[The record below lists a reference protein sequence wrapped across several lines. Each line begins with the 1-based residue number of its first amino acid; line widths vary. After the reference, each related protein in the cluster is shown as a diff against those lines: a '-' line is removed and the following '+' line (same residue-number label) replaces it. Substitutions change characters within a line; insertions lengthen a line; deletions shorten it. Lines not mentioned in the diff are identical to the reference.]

1 MLAALTLPG
10 VLARVG
16 GVHLPPILAML
27 AFGGAVAAAAFMLA
41 AAAEVAEIDVP
52 AGIAVAGVAFVAVL
66 PEYAIELYFAYSGH
80 VEYVAASL
88 TGSTRLLLSFAVG
101 MPAVASLVLA
111 ARRLPPVGTVAL
123 SPRRR
128 LDLAVI
134 ATASLYA
141 PVIVIRGHLAWPDSL
156 VLIGLYGLYLRRT
169 GTGPP
174 EPPHLV
180 GIAAKLGALPTGE
193 RRRWVAGLMLY
204 AAATVLVTAEPFANA
219 TLLTGQSVGV
229 SPYMLVQWL
238 VPLATEMPELVIALV
253 LILHA
258 RAGQA
263 VAVLLSSAVSQWTL
277 ALGSLPL
284 AYVAGAGQGPLPLL
298 GRERIELLLT
308 TGQGLLAVAVLV
320 TLRQETRDAVLM
332 LALFAVQAAIPSVAI
347 RAALTVG
354 YIVLAVDI
362 AASRRSA
369 IPALG
374 RALRASPESAPP

>member
-1 MLAALTLPG
+1 
-10 VLARVG
+10 
-16 GVHLPPILAML
+16 
-27 AFGGAVAAAAFMLA
+27 
-41 AAAEVAEIDVP
+41 
-52 AGIAVAGVAFVAVL
+52 
-66 PEYAIELYFAYSGH
+66 
-80 VEYVAASL
+80 
-88 TGSTRLLLSFAVG
+88 
-101 MPAVASLVLA
+101 
-111 ARRLPPVGTVAL
+111 
-123 SPRRR
+123 
-128 LDLAVI
+128 
-134 ATASLYA
+134 
-141 PVIVIRGHLAWPDSL
+141 
-156 VLIGLYGLYLRRT
+156 
-169 GTGPP
+169 
-174 EPPHLV
+174 
-180 GIAAKLGALPTGE
+180 
-193 RRRWVAGLMLY
+193 
-204 AAATVLVTAEPFANA
+204 
-219 TLLTGQSVGV
+219 
-229 SPYMLVQWL
+229 MLVQWL